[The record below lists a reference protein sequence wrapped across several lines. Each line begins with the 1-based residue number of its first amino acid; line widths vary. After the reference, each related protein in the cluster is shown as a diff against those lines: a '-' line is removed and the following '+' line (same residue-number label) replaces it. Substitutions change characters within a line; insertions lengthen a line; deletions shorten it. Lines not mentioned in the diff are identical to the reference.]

1 MCWASDEHPISRMA
15 DKDITCYK
23 VFNKED
29 VIWSKIKS
37 LDMTFK
43 NDKILK
49 IYSLFQRSIY
59 IPYNTN
65 ITVNLI
71 CNFSFKHNFWFI
83 VSGYHSYATLDKA
96 KLHTDPIRCIIECLI
111 PEGAEYYINKYQEIV
126 SSDIIITDK
135 VIN

>member
-1 MCWASDEHPISRMA
+1 MCWASDEHPISCMA

-83 VSGYHSYATLDKA
+83 VSGYHSYSTLDKA

>member
-1 MCWASDEHPISRMA
+1 MCWASDEHPISCMA

-65 ITVNLI
+65 ITVDLI

-83 VSGYHSYATLDKA
+83 GSGYHSYATLDKA

>member
-1 MCWASDEHPISRMA
+1 MCWASDEHPISCIA

-23 VFNKED
+23 VFNKKD

-65 ITVNLI
+65 ITVDLI